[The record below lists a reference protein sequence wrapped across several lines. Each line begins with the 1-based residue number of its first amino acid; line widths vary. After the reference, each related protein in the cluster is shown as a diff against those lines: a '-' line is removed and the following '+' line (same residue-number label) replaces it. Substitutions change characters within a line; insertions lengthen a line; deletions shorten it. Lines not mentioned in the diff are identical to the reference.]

1 MRTQRFS
8 IGQLNL
14 IFNCSFF
21 GKFPITTNGIAGLPP
36 NQRNRKNEKWMKK
49 KQAKIT
55 ELNVPIPD
63 KAKKLSYIFIFTLLC
78 GASEGFMKDLKTFI
92 KPSELPQRSAKIKI
106 LLNFYFNTAFR
117 NERVFK
123 N

>member
-1 MRTQRFS
+1 
-8 IGQLNL
+8 
-14 IFNCSFF
+14 
-21 GKFPITTNGIAGLPP
+21 
-36 NQRNRKNEKWMKK
+36 MKK

-55 ELNVPIPD
+55 ELNVPIQD